1 MEININT
8 QDILKR
14 GLKLNQLETD
24 IPIYDK
30 YSLTFT
36 LNNGERKTIFLYADK
51 NSIAKNTPIEET
63 FPEIYRQTQF
73 SEKTFKEA
81 LKIEKSE
88 PVLKAVK
95 HYALGAIHGLK
106 KLMIQLWGNWKKT
119 IVL

>member
-8 QDILKR
+8 QDILKK

-51 NSIAKNTPIEET
+51 NSIAKNTPIEGKV
-63 FPEIYRQTQF
+63 RQFFLGFILENSNIRYDRFYLGSFNSTDN
-73 SEKTFKEA
+73 EKTVNNKYSSADNGFEDK
-81 LKIEKSE
+81 
-88 PVLKAVK
+88 
-95 HYALGAIHGLK
+95 
-106 KLMIQLWGNWKKT
+106 
-119 IVL
+119 